1 MSKPQAYLKIM
12 DSVPVIQDRINS
24 AIADHINS
32 VLRKRQSALLSKVK
46 KAAGD
51 WVRGQPEIQS
61 LEADGAGDLA
71 DQFGLPAG
79 TAGEAVDAIV
89 TSVQNATE
97 IEITRVDRKLNG
109 GLQLHFQPTH
119 FADLLGL
126 SLGHVKL
133 DESGDLHWLKW
144 LLESGHKIIVVD
156 YHFTAGSGK
165 GRSKGGI
172 MTRGGAWR
180 VPPQYAG
187 TLDDNFITRAFG
199 GREEDI
205 TNLINDIFGI

>member
-24 AIADHINS
+24 AIADHING

-79 TAGEAVDAIV
+79 TASEAVDAIV

-97 IEITRVDRKLNG
+97 IE
-109 GLQLHFQPTH
+109 
-119 FADLLGL
+119 
-126 SLGHVKL
+126 
-133 DESGDLHWLKW
+133 
-144 LLESGHKIIVVD
+144 
-156 YHFTAGSGK
+156 
-165 GRSKGGI
+165 
-172 MTRGGAWR
+172 
-180 VPPQYAG
+180 
-187 TLDDNFITRAFG
+187 
-199 GREEDI
+199 
-205 TNLINDIFGI
+205 

>member
-1 MSKPQAYLKIM
+1 MSKPQVYLKIM
-12 DSVPVIQDRINS
+12 DSVSVIQDRINS
-24 AIADHINS
+24 ALADHINS
-32 VLRKRQSALLSKVK
+32 VLRKSQSTLLSKVR
-46 KAAGD
+46 KAAGG

-61 LEADGAGDLA
+61 IEANDLA
-71 DQFGLPAG
+71 AHFGLPAG
-79 TAGEAVDAIV
+79 TAGSAVDAIV

-97 IEITRVDRKLNG
+97 IEITRVDRRLNG
-109 GLQLHFQPTH
+109 GLQLHFQPTR

-133 DESGDLHWLKW
+133 EESGDLHWLKW
-144 LLESGHKIIVVD
+144 LLESGHKIIVVN

-187 TLDDNFITRAFG
+187 TLDDNFITRAFE

-205 TNLINDIFGI
+205 TNLINDIFDI